1 MDFYFGRTAGRI
13 DVAPTMKRTTLMAIL
28 LAALLPRLALADELT
43 DRAKALIDQGKAAE
57 AFVLLEPQEG
67 ARAGEVPFDLLL
79 GIAAID
85 AGQHT
90 RAVFALERVLA
101 VQPNNARAR
110 AEIARAYLALG
121 ETATAKQE
129 FEAVQKQGVPAEVSA
144 TIDRYLDAVDRLDT
158 VSRTTL
164 RGYVEAA
171 VGYDSNVN
179 VAPNRSSVAIPGFGG
194 LPFTLASDSKANE
207 ALFATLG
214 GGLNL
219 RSPINGS
226 VAFVGGASGVLRHN
240 AGKQQFD
247 NLSADAYAGV
257 VINQDKSV
265 YSFNAQ
271 FNQYELESDR
281 YRTASGV
288 SGQWQYNIDA
298 RNQASV
304 FAQYSDLRYQTQ
316 SVRDAERWL
325 IGGAF
330 AHAYRGGAV
339 AYASVY
345 GLSER
350 PRDGDVPWLG
360 FYGGGMRLGGQMN
373 LDARTVFFVNGSIE
387 YRRHDAVDPSFLTTR
402 KDTQYDLSI
411 GANYTPVRNWK
422 VTPKLALTH
431 NASNVELTKYRR
443 EVASVTVRYDF

>member
-1 MDFYFGRTAGRI
+1 
-13 DVAPTMKRTTLMAIL
+13 MAIL

-67 ARAGEVPFDLLL
+67 ARAGEISFDLML

-158 VSRTTL
+158 VSRTTV

-219 RSPINGS
+219 RSPIT
-226 VAFVGGASGVLRHN
+226 H
-240 AGKQQFD
+240 
-247 NLSADAYAGV
+247 
-257 VINQDKSV
+257 
-265 YSFNAQ
+265 
-271 FNQYELESDR
+271 
-281 YRTASGV
+281 
-288 SGQWQYNIDA
+288 
-298 RNQASV
+298 
-304 FAQYSDLRYQTQ
+304 Q
-316 SVRDAERWL
+316 SP
-325 IGGAF
+325 I
-330 AHAYRGGAV
+330 
-339 AYASVY
+339 
-345 GLSER
+345 
-350 PRDGDVPWLG
+350 
-360 FYGGGMRLGGQMN
+360 
-373 LDARTVFFVNGSIE
+373 
-387 YRRHDAVDPSFLTTR
+387 
-402 KDTQYDLSI
+402 
-411 GANYTPVRNWK
+411 
-422 VTPKLALTH
+422 
-431 NASNVELTKYRR
+431 
-443 EVASVTVRYDF
+443 